1 MHNQLLMLGTSDGVA
16 SPRRNHASILLTM
29 DDTVLLLDCGE
40 PCSHTMVKH
49 GVPADMIDGVLISH
63 MHSDHVGGYPMVIQW
78 FWLASRVKP
87 LPVHMPAEGIG
98 PMREL
103 LKATYLF
110 DELLKFPLTM
120 KPLEARKTFE
130 IGALKIEAVTNRHLE
145 GLRTSFQPKY
155 HNPFESF
162 SFRITHGKT
171 SVVYSGDIASPA
183 DLEPLLGEPTHV
195 LVVELAHFE
204 PESLFKMLAER
215 PIDQIVIT
223 HLGAHIQGAL
233 PRTRKL
239 CAKYLPKNK
248 VVFADD
254 EAVLSF

>member
-29 DDTVLLLDCGE
+29 CDTVLLLDCGE
-40 PCSHTMVKH
+40 PCSHTMVKN
-49 GVPADMIDGVLISH
+49 GTPADLIDGVLISH

-78 FWLASRVKP
+78 FWLAGRKKF
-87 LPVHMPAEGIG
+87 LPVHMPGEGII

-110 DELLKFPLTM
+110 DELLKFKLEM
-120 KPLEARKTFE
+120 KPVKVGKTFKVGTLD
-130 IGALKIEAVTNRHLE
+130 ILPVGNRHLE
-145 GLRTSFQPKY
+145 GFRVSFQKKY

-162 SFRITHGKT
+162 SYRITHKKM
-171 SVVYSGDIASPA
+171 SVVYSGDLASPM
-183 DLEPLLGEPTHV
+183 DLDPLLRERTHV

-204 PESLFKMLAER
+204 PENLFRMLAER
-215 PIDQIVIT
+215 EIDQIVIT
-223 HLGAHIQGAL
+223 HLGAHIQSAL

-239 CAKYLPKNK
+239 CARYLPKGK
-248 VVFADD
+248 VVFAND
-254 EAVLSF
+254 ETVISF